1 MSKSFSILRVFY
13 KDPSLDEVI
22 QKICNPGV
30 LGNTGLPIYHIE
42 DMIPGNFFSTI
53 GYKVSKDLKSDLKDL
68 KSVLEAYGD
77 SVSID
82 RKKMASGRDFIT
94 VYVRESLV

>member
-1 MSKSFSILRVFY
+1 MSKSYSILRVFY

-42 DMIPGNFFSTI
+42 DMPSGFFSTI
-53 GYKVSKDLKSDLKDL
+53 GYKTSKDLKSDLKDL

-82 RKKMASGRDFIT
+82 RKKMASGGGFIT